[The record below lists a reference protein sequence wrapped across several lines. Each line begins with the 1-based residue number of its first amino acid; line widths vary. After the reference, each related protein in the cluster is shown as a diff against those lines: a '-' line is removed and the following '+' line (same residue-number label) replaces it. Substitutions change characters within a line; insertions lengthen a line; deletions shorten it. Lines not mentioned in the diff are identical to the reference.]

1 MIVDGR
7 SYFVL
12 NTDKTS
18 YVLRV
23 MDSGHLEHLY
33 YGKKIRVVDSLDG
46 LIERQAIIML
56 IALNILRSL

>member
-46 LIERQAIIML
+46 LIPQVYDGI
-56 IALNILRSL
+56 